1 MKQFEYVCAYAKIPS
16 LSILSSSS
24 RNNENLY
31 IEGKKKRGNL
41 LLKGNGLKVAKGK
54 RKEITYTHLLAI

>member
-24 RNNENLY
+24 R
-31 IEGKKKRGNL
+31 IMKKRGNL
-41 LLKGNGLKVAKGK
+41 LLKGNEL
-54 RKEITYTHLLAI
+54 R